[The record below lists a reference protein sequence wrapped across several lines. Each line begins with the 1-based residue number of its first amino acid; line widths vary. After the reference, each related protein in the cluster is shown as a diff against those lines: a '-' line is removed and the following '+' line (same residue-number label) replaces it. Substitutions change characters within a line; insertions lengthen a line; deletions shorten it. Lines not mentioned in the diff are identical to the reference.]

1 LILLFLSSDFWP
13 FCEVFVDLIIWGL
26 FSWSLL
32 TLSYFNSASF
42 RIDVDQ
48 LDKDAYWFGI
58 LVWFSFFPLFFKH
71 TTYRLLLLTNFTIYW
86 IETLDC
92 SIIIMDSYFSEEK
105 KNLPYYYYIH
115 TYKLLSNY
123 YCALLYYPQC
133 VEIKTKG
140 WFFFFASMFLRE
152 NFSLTWYLKG
162 AHSVSLKKMELF

>member
-1 LILLFLSSDFWP
+1 MILLFLSSDFWP

-71 TTYRLLLLTNFTIYW
+71 TTYTLLLLTNFTIYW

-105 KNLPYYYYIH
+105 KTYLTTTIYIH
-115 TYKLLSNY
+115 TNY
-123 YCALLYYPQC
+123 YLTTTVHCCTIHNVLKSKL
-133 VEIKTKG
+133 KDH
-140 WFFFFASMFLRE
+140 S
-152 NFSLTWYLKG
+152 FSLPPCFYEKT
-162 AHSVSLKKMELF
+162 SV